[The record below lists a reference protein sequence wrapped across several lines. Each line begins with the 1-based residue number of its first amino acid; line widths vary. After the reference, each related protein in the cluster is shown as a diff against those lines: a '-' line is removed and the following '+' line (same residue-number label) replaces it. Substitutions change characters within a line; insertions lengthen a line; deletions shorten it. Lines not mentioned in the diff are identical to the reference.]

1 MTRTSRPVLIAVVV
15 AALVLVAALGT
26 TVVLRQLR
34 SAAGES
40 GQSTRVNSGPATP
53 EQVQLC
59 GQAACVKLAS
69 VSMPQFRETVELL
82 ADDKGQSPRLR
93 ITSDRGTV
101 VFSSQISAVTGK
113 SISCE
118 EGRTS
123 ACLLQ
128 GPQDGG
134 VIGEVFT
141 DKAGAWSQTAMP
153 FGSDA
158 GYLALRDVDGDGT
171 PDVVTLQ
178 RRCGDNPATSCTK
191 VVVDVFQLTG
201 DEMGC
206 SAVYARPQALPGWPE
221 VAPPKLSECSS

>member
-1 MTRTSRPVLIAVVV
+1 MTRTSRPVVIAVVA

-26 TVVLRQLR
+26 TVVMRQLR

-40 GQSTRVNSGPATP
+40 GQGTRVDAGPATP

-69 VSMPQFRETVELL
+69 VSMPQFKETVELL
-82 ADDKGQSPRLR
+82 ADGKGQSARLR

-101 VFSSQISAVTGK
+101 VFSSQIPTVVGK
-113 SISCE
+113 SITCE
-118 EGRTS
+118 EGKTS

-134 VIGEVFT
+134 VVGEVYV

-171 PDVVTLQ
+171 PDVVTVQ
-178 RRCGDNPATSCTK
+178 RRCGDNPAASCTK
-191 VVVDVFQLTG
+191 VVADVFQLTG
-201 DEMGC
+201 DEVGC
-206 SAVYARPQALPGWPE
+206 SAVYARPQDLPGWPE
-221 VAPPKLSECSS
+221 VAPSKLSECSS